1 MDTEKFLAARRE
13 EGRLINPATAETTW
27 KYGQI
32 LDPYGI
38 FELSLEEYQVAR
50 VYFARRPGSD
60 VWVELGDLP
69 KETREAL
76 LKRGAFW
83 IRKHDM
89 ACPSAVLVIAP
100 WLKSI

>member
-13 EGRLINPATAETTW
+13 EGRLIDPATAETTW

-38 FELSLEEYQVAR
+38 FELSPEEYQIGR

-60 VWVELGDLP
+60 VCVELGDPP

-76 LKRGAFW
+76 HERGALGA
-83 IRKHDM
+83 R
-89 ACPSAVLVIAP
+89 
-100 WLKSI
+100 

>member
-1 MDTEKFLAARRE
+1 MTENQIEEFLTARRE
-13 EGRLINPATAETTW
+13 EGRLIDPATAETTW

-38 FELSLEEYQVAR
+38 FELSPKENLIGR

-76 LKRGAFW
+76 HKRGAFP
-83 IRKHDM
+83 
-89 ACPSAVLVIAP
+89 PSFSKGAAARGAR
-100 WLKSI
+100 